1 MPSLDAIVASS
12 ERHTIDGRIILPEI
26 SKKKKK
32 TTLDLV
38 SYSYG
43 LNTSRE
49 TLWLH
54 TSQISSLTHSTECH
68 PHNVIHDLEV
78 VQTGQLSLSMA
89 YRLNAF
95 TGTFKFD
102 PRVETRQV

>member
-1 MPSLDAIVASS
+1 MPSLDAIVASK

-54 TSQISSLTHSTECH
+54 TSQISSLTHSTEGH

-78 VQTGQLSLSMA
+78 VQTGNYLYLWHTVLMLSQELSS
-89 YRLNAF
+89 LIL
-95 TGTFKFD
+95 
-102 PRVETRQV
+102 E